1 MKLLARLLIFGEYFF
16 LFESIKSSAGPI
28 IAEVPQKNRQQS
40 ELNKNF
46 HEIQPGFEWPLKLD
60 EWNLVFKFSTGL
72 EYVEEHQI

>member
-40 ELNKNF
+40 ELNIKTF
-46 HEIQPGFEWPLKLD
+46 MKFIQDLNG
-60 EWNLVFKFSTGL
+60 
-72 EYVEEHQI
+72 H